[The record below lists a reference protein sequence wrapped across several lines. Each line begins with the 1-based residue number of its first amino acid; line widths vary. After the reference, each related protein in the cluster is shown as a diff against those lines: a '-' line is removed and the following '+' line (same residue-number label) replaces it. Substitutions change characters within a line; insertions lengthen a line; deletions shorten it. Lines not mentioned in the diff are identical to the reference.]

1 MAKLYPPNIEGTIPA
16 FCGTTL
22 VVPFSM
28 NKAVG
33 KSEVG
38 GFIVKIKTVNGDLK
52 GTVAVAGSTLAA
64 GFYSGTLSSTSYYD
78 ITSDMTVT
86 FDTSSISFT
95 IGQYY
100 KIQLA
105 YIGID
110 GVIGYYSTVGVVK
123 YTTNPKISI
132 SGLTYGTLNTH
143 RYYYTGI
150 YSQLGQDTTE
160 RMYSSRFYV
169 MDENYNIIDDTGE
182 ALHNITNDD
191 SPYEGQEQYQLLAD
205 LESDKNYYIVF
216 QVTTTN
222 GLVVTTPKYR
232 IAQRSSISP
241 DITFD
246 LVATAD
252 YDNGYIGLTLE
263 NSNRKAISGTFLL
276 SRASSI
282 NNYAWE
288 ELRRIDMHGTI
299 TTKWS
304 FLDCI
309 VEQGASYKY
318 SLQQYNEN
326 GIYSDRIVSKVYV
339 NNKLVEKEIKADFED
354 MFLFD
359 GEKQLRIKFNPKVS
373 SFKPTILEAK
383 QDTIGSKYP
392 FITRNGNVNYK
403 DFPISGLISYQMD
416 ENEMF
421 VDKEDIGIEH
431 SLLEEQ
437 KVINTNYNEIEE
449 ESTYKAVGTL
459 EWNDDKQKFV
469 TSDTKEEYEIGKLYY
484 QNTKG
489 EYILEN
495 RDLGLYN
502 QKAVDYYPV
511 KVHEKMKARTNNYY
525 IYNAK
530 CPVCGAPLSAAF
542 NDILCP
548 DCSSYLFVSGEYYHK
563 YGTESAYEKKQHGS
577 LSSSYQNDDFVK
589 LNYKKLS
596 TISNDKNQYYD
607 DLSDGL
613 ERYAKGRIYYIKE
626 HKQYYIREVSY
637 NYKDKSN
644 IITTESKLY
653 NTSTNLTSENIAAE
667 RRFKMKV
674 LDWLTNGKVK
684 LFRSPTEGNFII
696 RLMNVSLSPTDTLG
710 RMLHTFSC
718 NAYEIAE
725 FNFESLETYGIIDP
739 TENII
744 TDTKWATVVLPSIK
758 QSGYNVDSSGW
769 VLISGDPVYTLQVT
783 DMLPGSKIRLDGEVI
798 IIGAT
803 GIYSYSSEEV
813 PINRIYVQE
822 NSLNQGSITIG
833 TREKNVTMFEQVSDI
848 DIADVP
854 IRQFIGENYKTK
866 ENNDLLA
873 ACQNIRDK
881 IFSIN
886 FMRFIRRETKEIYI
900 KVSEDMYKYLPQT
913 ITWEDYQRYNYYI
926 KNPDVNG
933 SPKYIFSSDKFDEN
947 ETYYLR
953 LISINPKKNYTFYE
967 DMDCTIEATLEEI
980 YLYKIRLQRNDYRY
994 NYIQNEQYFVD
1005 AMNDYLAPYTNM
1017 MVDGSSLKIFEET
1030 SDIYEIIFNESEPVS
1045 IMDTARYYLPDTSTV
1060 ETVSSNKGVIAELS
1074 YTQQSIEYT
1083 FETTVATIKAAKL
1096 NYLQA
1101 LSQYLDDRDSG
1112 AVAEGRGFTTLA
1124 AEREYVKN
1132 LQNVF
1137 LTLLEQEVANYK
1149 KEHGIEE

>member
-52 GTVAVAGSTLAA
+52 GTVAAVGTALAA
-64 GFYSGTLSSTSYYD
+64 ANSYTGTISSTSYYD
-78 ITSDMTVT
+78 INSDMTAT
-86 FDTSSISFT
+86 FDTSAFSFT
-95 IGQYY
+95 VGQYY

-105 YIGID
+105 YIGTD

-123 YTTNPKISI
+123 YTTSPKISI
-132 SGLTYGTLNTH
+132 SGLTYGTLNAH
-143 RYYYTGI
+143 RYYYTGV

-160 RMYSSRFYV
+160 KMYSSRFYV
-169 MDENYNIIDDTGE
+169 MDENYNIVDDTGE
-182 ALHNITNDD
+182 TLHNITNDD
-191 SPYEGQEQYQLLAD
+191 SSYEGQESYQLLAD
-205 LESDKNYYIVF
+205 LELDKNYYIVF

-222 GLVVTTPKYR
+222 GLIVTTPKYR

-246 LVATAD
+246 LIATAD

-288 ELRRIDMHGTI
+288 ELRRIDMHGVI
-299 TTKWS
+299 ASEWE

-326 GIYSDRIVSKVYV
+326 GIYSERIISKIYEGS
-339 NNKLVEKEIKADFED
+339 KAVEKEVRADFED

-359 GEKQLRIKFNPKVS
+359 GEKQLRIKFNPKVT
-373 SFKPTILEAK
+373 SFKPTVLEAK

-421 VDKEDIGIEH
+421 IDKEDIGID
-431 SLLEEQ
+431 SYLLEEQ
-437 KVINTNYNEIEE
+437 KVINTNFSKTTEEIN
-449 ESTYKAVGTL
+449 YKAVGTL
-459 EWNDDKQKFV
+459 EWSDEKQKFI
-469 TSDTKEEYEIGKLYY
+469 TSDTKEEYQMGQLYY
-484 QNTKG
+484 KNIKG

-495 RDLGLYN
+495 RDLGIYN
-502 QKAVDYYPV
+502 QKTVDYYPI
-511 KVHEKMKARTNNYY
+511 KVHEKMRAVSNTYY
-525 IYNAK
+525 IYDAK
-530 CPVCGAPLSAAF
+530 CPVCGAPLGSAF

-548 DCSSYLFVSGEYYHK
+548 DCSSYLFVSGQYYHK
-563 YGTESAYEKKQHGS
+563 YGIESAYEKTQHGS
-577 LSSSYQNDDFVK
+577 LGSSYQSDDFVR

-596 TISNDKNQYYD
+596 SQSNDKNQYFD

-626 HKQYYIREVSY
+626 HKQYYVKETNY
-637 NYKDKSN
+637 AYKDKSN
-644 IITTESKLY
+644 IVVTQTKCY
-653 NTSTNLTSENIAAE
+653 DTSTQLTSENIAAE

-684 LFRSPTEGNFII
+684 LFRSPTEGNFIV
-696 RLMNVSLSPTDTLG
+696 RLMNVSLSPTDTVG

-718 NAYEIAE
+718 NAYEMAE
-725 FNFESLETYGIIDP
+725 FNFSSLETYGIIDP

-744 TDTKWATVVLPSIK
+744 TDTKWATILLSDIDNV
-758 QSGYNVDSSGW
+758 GYSADVDGW
-769 VLISGDPVYTLQVT
+769 VLVSSDPVYTLQIT
-783 DMLPGSKIRLDGEVI
+783 DMVPGSQIKLDGELI
-798 IIGAT
+798 TIGAT
-803 GIYSYSSEEV
+803 GAYLYSSEET
-813 PINRIYVQE
+813 PINKIYIQE
-822 NSLNQGSITIG
+822 TALTQGSVTTG
-833 TREKNVTMFEQVSDI
+833 TKEKNVTMFEQVSDI
-848 DIADVP
+848 NIADVP
-854 IRQFIGENYKTK
+854 IRQFIGDGYKTK
-866 ENNDLLA
+866 DNNDLLT
-873 ACQNIRDK
+873 ACQNERDK
-881 IFSIN
+881 IFTVY
-886 FMRFIRRETKEIYI
+886 FMRFIRRETRDIYM
-900 KVSEDMYKYLPQT
+900 KVSEDMYKYLPQD
-913 ITWEDYQRYNYYI
+913 ITWEEYQRYNYYI
-926 KNPDVNG
+926 KNPDVNS
-933 SPKYIFSSDKFDEN
+933 SPKYIFSSGKFDEN

-953 LISINPKKNYTFYE
+953 VISINPKKKYTFYE
-967 DMDCTIEATLEEI
+967 DMDCTTEATLEEI

-1005 AMNDYLAPYTNM
+1005 AMNDYFSPYTNM
-1017 MVDGSSLKIFEET
+1017 MVDGSSLEIFEET

-1045 IMDTARYYLPDTSTV
+1045 IMDTTRYYLPDTSTV
-1060 ETVSSNKGVIAELS
+1060 ESVSSNKGVVAELS
-1074 YTQQSIEYT
+1074 YTQQTIEYT
-1083 FETTVATIKAAKL
+1083 FESTVTTIKAAKQK
-1096 NYLQA
+1096 YLQA
-1101 LSQYLDDRDSG
+1101 LSQYLDDRDAG
-1112 AVAEGRGFTTLA
+1112 IVAEGRSYATLTA
-1124 AEREYVKN
+1124 GKIYVEKLHN
-1132 LQNVF
+1132 IF
-1137 LTLLEQEVANYK
+1137 LTLLEEKVTSYK
-1149 KEHGIEE
+1149 KEHGIE